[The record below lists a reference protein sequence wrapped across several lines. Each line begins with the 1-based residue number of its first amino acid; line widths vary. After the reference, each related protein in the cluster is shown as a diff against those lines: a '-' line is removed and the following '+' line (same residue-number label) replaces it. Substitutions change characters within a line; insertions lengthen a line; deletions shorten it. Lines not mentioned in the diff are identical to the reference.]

1 MARPS
6 RQSIVGFPLHV
17 VQRGVNKSPC
27 FATEADRGL
36 YLAML
41 EEVTSRVPCRVHAYV
56 LMSNHVHLLLSPMEA
71 EGPSLLMKSLGQRYV
86 QAFNRR
92 HARTGT
98 LWEGRFRSCVVDSEE
113 YLFRCHQYI
122 EMNPVRAGMVSNPR
136 EYLWSSHRANAEGEQ
151 SRLVTPHSFY
161 LSLGADADRRSARYR
176 DLFLEELSPEDIG
189 RIREATN
196 RGGTLGSRAGGR
208 KKS

>member
-71 EGPSLLMKSLGQRYV
+71 EGPSLLMKNLGQRYV

-98 LWEGRFRSCVVDSEE
+98 LWDGRFRSFVVDSEK
-113 YLFRCHQYI
+113 YLFRCYQYI

-136 EYLWSSHRANAEGEQ
+136 DYSWSSYRANAEGEG
-151 SRLVTPHSFY
+151 SRLLTPHSMY
-161 LSLGADADRRSARYR
+161 LSLGADADRRLVGYR
-176 DLFLEELSPEDIG
+176 DIFMDELSAEDLA
-189 RIREATN
+189 RIREATY
-196 RGGTLGSRAGGR
+196 RGGSLSSGD
-208 KKS
+208 KKKP